1 MFRKSI
7 LVFITIFFCYSVGA
21 FASELDLSTNELIQ
35 EDQFD
40 VSANMELDANQYF
53 ESYAGDVSGN
63 SYSLYSDLYDGNNN
77 TYIFYVLSSGDA
89 SGNDIT
95 SLLQTQIQ
103 LEEHI
108 LSTIQMVLSV
118 LIFFM
123 GISAFRRFRKGAFLQ
138 K

>member
-40 VSANMELDANQYF
+40 VSSNYDF
-53 ESYAGDVSGN
+53 ESTFSFADFESDVSEN
-63 SYSLYSDLYDGNNN
+63 SSSNLPDIYYRSSDNGVYYL
-77 TYIFYVLSSGDA
+77 LSSGDT

-95 SLLQTQIQ
+95 SLLQTQIE
-103 LEEHI
+103 LEQHI
-108 LSTIQMVLSV
+108 LSTNQMVLSV
-118 LIFFM
+118 LVFFF